1 MGRREKGY
9 KAKSPTS
16 LPRNMS
22 TIKTTISIDEKLWRE
37 FSIRVIEERGNQKK
51 NDVIME
57 LIREYVE
64 RKRQEKNG

>member
-1 MGRREKGY
+1 
-9 KAKSPTS
+9 
-16 LPRNMS
+16 MS

-57 LIREYVE
+57 LIREYIE
-64 RKRQEKNG
+64 RKRREKNG